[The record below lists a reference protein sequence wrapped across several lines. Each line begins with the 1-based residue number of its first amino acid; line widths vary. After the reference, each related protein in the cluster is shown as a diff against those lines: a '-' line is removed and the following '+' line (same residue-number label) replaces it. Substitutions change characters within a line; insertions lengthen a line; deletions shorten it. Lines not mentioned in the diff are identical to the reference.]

1 MNAPTEAFLHDKLHA
16 LDALADEFIAVRRDI
31 HKHPE
36 MGYKEYRTSD
46 LVAEQLSAWG
56 YQVTRGLGGT
66 GLVGQLKKGSGHR
79 AIGIRAD
86 MDALPIDEATGLA
99 YASCN
104 VGIMHACG
112 HDGHTA
118 MLLAAAKHIAQKG
131 VFSGTVNL
139 IFQPA
144 EEGLGGA
151 KKMMEDGLFKQF
163 PCDAIFAM
171 HNMPTHPQGHLVL
184 RDGSAMASSDNVT
197 ITLHGKGGHGA
208 MPHVAADPVVA
219 GSAIVMG
226 LQSIVARNI
235 DPQQMAIIT
244 VGAFNAGVANNV
256 IPQTATLK
264 LSVRSLDRDVRILLE
279 KRITELVHAQA
290 TQLWGEAADIDYQRG
305 YPVLVNHLA
314 ETDFARDV
322 AEELVGADKVV
333 RQGRALTGSEDFAFM
348 LEEVPGCYLLIGNGD
363 GTGDGHG
370 ACMVHNPGYDFND
383 QNVAVGSAYWSL
395 LVERFLPA
403 IRVKTPR
410 PGFGAWP
417 SAGGKP
423 PGLCH
428 RPGLNLERRQ
438 SRPRRRRV

>member
-1 MNAPTEAFLHDKLHA
+1 MNAPSDAFLHPKLQA
-16 LDALADEFIAVRRDI
+16 LQSQADEFIAVRRDI
-31 HKHPE
+31 HRHPE

-46 LVAEQLSAWG
+46 LVAQQLSAWG

-66 GLVGQLKKGSGHR
+66 GLVGQLKKGTGERS
-79 AIGIRAD
+79 IGIRAD
-86 MDALPIDEATGLA
+86 MDALPIDEATGLS

-118 MLLAAAKHIAQKG
+118 MLLAAAKHLAQHG
-131 VFSGTVNL
+131 QFSGTLNV

-163 PCDAIFAM
+163 PCNAIFAM
-171 HNMPTHPQGHLVL
+171 HNMPGQPQGHLVL

-208 MPHVAADPVVA
+208 MPHLSVDPVVA
-219 GSAIVMG
+219 GSAIVLG

-235 DPQQMAIIT
+235 DPQHMAIIT

-256 IPQTATLK
+256 IPQTATLR
-264 LSVRSLDRDVRILLE
+264 LSVRSLDREVRVLLE
-279 KRITELVHAQA
+279 QRICELVQAQA
-290 TQLWGEAADIDYQRG
+290 TSYGVTAEIDYQRG

-314 ETDFARDV
+314 ETDFARAV
-322 AEELVGADKVV
+322 AEELVGADRVV
-333 RQGRALTGSEDFAFM
+333 RQGRALNGSEDFAFM
-348 LEEVPGCYLLIGNGD
+348 LEEVPGSYVLIGNGD
-363 GTGDGHG
+363 GTGDGQG

-383 QNVAVGSAYWSL
+383 HNVAIGSAFWSL
-395 LVERFLPA
+395 LVERYLPA
-403 IRVKTPR
+403 
-410 PGFGAWP
+410 
-417 SAGGKP
+417 
-423 PGLCH
+423 
-428 RPGLNLERRQ
+428 
-438 SRPRRRRV
+438 